1 MRLRWSYP
9 FAIGCAVCLCACLAG
24 CGSSG
29 TSTTAP
35 PVSSMGT
42 PAAVADLF
50 VNAAPDAGGDPTK
63 AAAYVG
69 WTASTGPGVTG
80 YLLSYTVNAG
90 SVMTANVN
98 SGTTYSLTGLPAGA
112 ALSVSVTA
120 QNTAGNST
128 AVTAMTTLP
137 SPATTAQNTAYA
149 SAAAYSDSQSGEAVL
164 VFKNG
169 ATVYTH
175 YTNGYNDTAHPLA
188 SGTKSFTCALEIFAE
203 QDGTM
208 TLNDN
213 VSTSITDWKTS
224 ANESQITVL
233 DLLSLQSGLNGNP
246 GYSPT
251 NATNLDTYQE
261 AVTETDS
268 YAPTKA
274 FIYDPLSF
282 QNFALLFQIKT
293 GGVYS
298 GNGQVTGGSDPLTY
312 LQSKL
317 FTPLGIS
324 QNAYVWTRD
333 VKGHPQMAG
342 GASLAATDWLK
353 YGQLVLQ
360 NGTWQSSRLLNASK
374 LSYCTGG
381 FINQAYLGYGITWWL
396 NAHNDGTYNAGV
408 DQIPPGATPAPGTDQ
423 VAPHAPVDMFM
434 AAGTSNER
442 MYVIP
447 SLNLVVVRLQ
457 PIAAGLQTWSDDT
470 FIGKVIGTIP

>member
-1 MRLRWSYP
+1 MRLHWLHRLQL
-9 FAIGCAVCLCACLAG
+9 GCIVCVCACLAG
-24 CGSSG
+24 CGGS
-29 TSTTAP
+29 TSTTP
-35 PVSSMGT
+35 PVSSLGT
-42 PAAVADLF
+42 PAAVTDLF

-63 AAAYVG
+63 AAAYIG
-69 WTASTGPGVTG
+69 WTASTGPSVTG

-90 SVMTANVN
+90 ATLTTNVN
-98 SGTTYSLTGLPAGA
+98 SGITYSLTGLPAGG

-120 QNTAGNST
+120 QNSAGSST
-128 AVTAMTTLP
+128 AVTATATLP
-137 SPATTAQNTAYA
+137 SPAKTAQNTAYA
-149 SAAAYSDSQSGEAVL
+149 SAAAYSDSESGLAVL

-175 YTNGYNDTAHPLA
+175 YANGYNDTPQPLA
-188 SGTKSFTCALEIFAE
+188 SGTKSFTCALEIFVE

-213 VSTSITDWKTS
+213 VSASITDWRTD
-224 ANESQITVL
+224 ANQSQITVL
-233 DLLSLQSGLNGNP
+233 DLLSLQSGLSGNP

-251 NATNLDTYQE
+251 NASNLDTYQE

-268 YAPTKA
+268 YAPGKA

-298 GNGQVTGGSDPLTY
+298 GNGQVSGGTDPLSY
-312 LQSKL
+312 LQTKL

-324 QNAYVWTRD
+324 QSAYVWTRD

-342 GASLAATDWLK
+342 GASFAATDWLK

-360 NGTWQSSRLLNASK
+360 NGTWQSSRLLTASK

-381 FINQAYLGYGITWWL
+381 YINPAYLGYGITWWL

-408 DQIPPGATPAPGTDQ
+408 NQIPPGVTPAPGTDQ
-423 VAPHAPVDMFM
+423 IAPHAPVDMFM

-442 MYVIP
+442 MYIIP